1 MSDLLILP
9 LVITIL
15 IGLLSWCDL
24 FFLDLPQHLCHLSL
38 GADDVCKGSKDLLA
52 ALCQIA
58 EIVIVGLHELPDHRH
73 CEHNDQSN
81 GGPNRNG
88 VVAHQIP
95 FCSGDLNGKG
105 REKVIL
111 FGSRVQTG
119 TDSPN

>member
-15 IGLLSWCDL
+15 IGVLSWCDL
-24 FFLDLPQHLCHLSL
+24 FFLGLPQHQCHLSL

-73 CEHNDQSN
+73 CEHNNQSN

-88 VVAHQIP
+88 VIAHSCC
-95 FCSGDLNGKG
+95 FSGSDLNGKAS
-105 REKVIL
+105 E
-111 FGSRVQTG
+111 
-119 TDSPN
+119 